1 MSKER
6 ARRREEREA
15 AAAAQAAVRERANQ
29 KAARRRARKVAWQ
42 RRIGPLAPGGRR
54 GQQTGILAVRRRLRL
69 NLIITALVLVQ
80 AAVWF
85 VREDWK
91 SSLAALV
98 VSALAF
104 PVIVAFA
111 L

>member
-15 AAAAQAAVRERANQ
+15 VAAANAVARERSSR
-29 KAARRRARKVAWQ
+29 KAARSRARKAAWTA
-42 RRIGPLAPGGRR
+42 RFAWLGASRP
-54 GQQTGILAVRRRLRL
+54 GQQTGILAARRRLRL
-69 NLIITALVLVQ
+69 NLVVTFLILVQ
-80 AAVWF
+80 AVVWIT
-85 VREDWK
+85 REDWK

>member
-15 AAAAQAAVRERANQ
+15 EAAVRAEQRARAEQ
-29 KAARRRARKVAWQ
+29 KAARSRARRETWTARFAW
-42 RRIGPLAPGGRR
+42 LGGSRP
-54 GQQTGILAVRRRLRL
+54 GQQTGILAAKRRLRL
-69 NLIITALVLVQ
+69 NLVVTFLVLVQ
-80 AAVWF
+80 VVVWF
-85 VREDWK
+85 VREDWRA
-91 SSLAALV
+91 SLAALV

-104 PVIVAFA
+104 PVIAAFA

>member
-6 ARRREEREA
+6 ARRREAREA
-15 AAAAQAAVRERANQ
+15 EAVVKAAAREQALQR
-29 KAARRRARKVAWQ
+29 AARSRARKAVWTA
-42 RRIGPLAPGGRR
+42 RLGPFAPGGRP
-54 GQQTGILAVRRRLRL
+54 GQQTGILAARRRLRL
-69 NLIITALVLVQ
+69 NLIVTFLILVQ
-80 AAVWF
+80 AVVWI

-104 PVIVAFA
+104 PVIAVFA

>member
-15 AAAAQAAVRERANQ
+15 QAAARVAAHEQTLQ
-29 KAARRRARKVAWQ
+29 KAARSRARKATWSS
-42 RRIGPLAPGGRR
+42 RLGPLAPGGRP
-54 GQQTGILAVRRRLRL
+54 GQQTGILAARRRLRL
-69 NLIITALVLVQ
+69 NLIVTALILVQ
-80 AAVWF
+80 AVVWIA
-85 VREDWK
+85 REDWK